1 VDVKFDSISFPIQ
14 TTTKMQRTM
23 WQRHERTFGDAD
35 DYSPKPATSIEAHEK
50 MNTRDGEDMPSSLAC
65 ALLCG

>member
-1 VDVKFDSISFPIQ
+1 
-14 TTTKMQRTM
+14 M
-23 WQRHERTFGDAD
+23 WQRHGRTFGDTD
-35 DYSPKPATSIEAHEK
+35 DYSPKPVTSIEAYEK